1 MPEFDLQ
8 PTLENQFVK
17 IRPLQSDDFELL
29 YTVASDPLLWEQ
41 HPNKERY
48 QRVVF
53 ENFFK
58 GALES
63 KGAFVIY
70 DADTGAVIGS
80 SRYYDYDPATSSVLI
95 GYTFISRDHWG
106 STYNQALKKLMV
118 EYALQFV
125 DQVYFH
131 IGAFNI
137 RSQRAIEKFGAVKQ
151 REIPVEYYG
160 EQSQP
165 NFEYKIDK
173 KTWTSKR

>member
-48 QRVVF
+48 QRAVF

-63 KGAFVIY
+63 KGAFVIQ
-70 DADTGAVIGS
+70 DIMIMILPLA
-80 SRYYDYDPATSSVLI
+80 PC
-95 GYTFISRDHWG
+95 
-106 STYNQALKKLMV
+106 
-118 EYALQFV
+118 
-125 DQVYFH
+125 
-131 IGAFNI
+131 
-137 RSQRAIEKFGAVKQ
+137 
-151 REIPVEYYG
+151 
-160 EQSQP
+160 
-165 NFEYKIDK
+165 
-173 KTWTSKR
+173 